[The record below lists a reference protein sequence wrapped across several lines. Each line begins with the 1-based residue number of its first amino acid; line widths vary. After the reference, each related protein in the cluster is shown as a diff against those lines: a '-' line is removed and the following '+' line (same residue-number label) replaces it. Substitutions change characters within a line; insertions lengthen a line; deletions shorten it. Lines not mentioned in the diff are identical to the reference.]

1 MGNTFDRVYKQASC
15 INVAFHGREGGEKG
29 MMMMEGGKDLSW
41 NILDVEEFVNSELKS
56 DLLKGLIEVGDVM

>member
-29 MMMMEGGKDLSW
+29 MMMMEGERFELEYFGRRG
-41 NILDVEEFVNSELKS
+41 IREF
-56 DLLKGLIEVGDVM
+56 